1 MTVLCSWP
9 ERPGLFFPPP
19 DGLCLDQPCGT
30 SPGSSRR
37 ASTLQIAEEHLCLIR
52 SPLSVHTI
60 LMLSFFFYKG
70 SLRLSAPQCRCHLW
84 APRGSSRA
92 TAPPWAPL
100 FPCSARPNI
109 DWLGAK
115 WCVSWTTTTLTG
127 RGRRTV
133 NVSRNR
139 KPLPRE
145 RRLFAAVGCCINE
158 SNCL

>member
-1 MTVLCSWP
+1 MLLAWET
-9 ERPGLFFPPP
+9 RPPP
-19 DGLCLDQPCGT
+19 PSRWFV
-30 SPGSSRR
+30 SPPAMWNITWFFTQGFNSD
-37 ASTLQIAEEHLCLIR
+37 IAEEHLCLIR
-52 SPLSVHTI
+52 SPWACTRLSCS
-60 LMLSFFFYKG
+60 LLFFFYKG
-70 SLRLSAPQCRCHLW
+70 SLRLSAPQCRCQLW

-100 FPCSARPNI
+100 FPCSARPDT
-109 DWLGAK
+109 DWLGVK

-139 KPLPRE
+139 KPLLRE
-145 RRLFAAVGCCINE
+145 RRLFAAVGCCIHE